1 MRIAGYVAESLID
14 GPGVRLVVFL
24 QGCNLRC
31 KGCQNPETHALDGG
45 KVQTVEDV
53 FSHLT
58 PLTNGIT
65 LSGGEPTLQL
75 EAMGEILREA
85 KRRGL
90 NTMVYTGREID
101 DWIKVAGRLLP
112 LVDYVKAGP
121 YMEELRDL
129 ALPYMGSRNQH
140 VFTRRDLEGEKA
152 VV

>member
-24 QGCNLRC
+24 QGCNLHC

-45 KVQTVEDV
+45 TVQTVEDV

-58 PLTNGIT
+58 PLTNGVTI
-65 LSGGEPTLQL
+65 SGGEPTLQL

-85 KRRGL
+85 RRRGL
-90 NTMVYTGREID
+90 STMVYTGREIN

-121 YMEELRDL
+121 YVEELRDL
-129 ALPYMGSRNQH
+129 SLPYCGSTNQH
-140 VFTRRDLEGEKA
+140 VFSRQDLEGERAA
-152 VV
+152 V